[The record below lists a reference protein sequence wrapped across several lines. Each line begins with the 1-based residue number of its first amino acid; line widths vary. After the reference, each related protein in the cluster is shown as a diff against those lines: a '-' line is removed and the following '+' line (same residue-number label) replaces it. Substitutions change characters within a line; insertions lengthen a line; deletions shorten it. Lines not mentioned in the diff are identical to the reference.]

1 MPLRLTITSYH
12 KLTPG
17 QCSEKVLDQ
26 GQLTIGRGPDNDWVL
41 PDPERLVSS
50 RHCTILNRDGV
61 YYLTDTSTN
70 GVLLVNAGHR
80 LRRGNSEPLQDGE
93 TVRLGEYDILVQLGH
108 DIALPGSGNPQ
119 TDPFTSFDALMS
131 RQAAGSAPAFAE
143 PAPTPH
149 PAVTAH
155 FQGGS
160 PLDTK
165 PDLFD
170 FLTPPPP
177 GAAPRPD
184 HVPAEQHDFRPPEP
198 VIPPPP
204 ATAPAPPPAGGA
216 PLIPADWDPFA
227 ELLGNTP
234 APSATPVAQPLP
246 TAEPTPLAMPF
257 ADPGITQQPQ
267 PQPQPASVAAPTPP
281 ASAAA
286 SAGGDLLQ
294 AFLRGAGM
302 TQLKV
307 DPAGAEAQMEAIG
320 RSYRGLVEGL
330 VDVLRARAS
339 LKGEFRMAQTMI
351 QPVQNNPL
359 KFAPNVDE
367 AMLLLLRR
375 DNQAF
380 MAPDRAVADSFE
392 DLKAHQLAV
401 MAGVQAAI
409 RHLLA
414 RFEPAALEARFGKPA
429 GLSGLLPG
437 ARQAQNWDS
446 FTELYAKILRE
457 AEDDFQELFGRE
469 FSRAYE
475 EHSAR
480 LRRS

>member
-177 GAAPRPD
+177 GAAPSILDGAAMLEAGLGLEDLVAAYAMVFMAAFETTISMVGNATLALLTHPD
-184 HVPAEQHDFRPPEP
+184 QLDLLRRCPELAANA
-198 VIPPPP
+198 VEELLRFDGAVRGGVRCTLEEVEIGGQRIPPGEKVWLSFL
-204 ATAPAPPPAGGA
+204 AANR
-216 PLIPADWDPFA
+216 DPEMF
-227 ELLGNTP
+227 
-234 APSATPVAQPLP
+234 
-246 TAEPTPLAMPF
+246 
-257 ADPGITQQPQ
+257 
-267 PQPQPASVAAPTPP
+267 AAP
-281 ASAAA
+281 
-286 SAGGDLLQ
+286 DRLQ
-294 AFLRGAGM
+294 LQRANAKQHVAFAHGPHYCLGAYLARLEL
-302 TQLKV
+302 QCAL
-307 DPAGAEAQMEAIG
+307 
-320 RSYRGLVEGL
+320 RGLVRRRFALASEPT
-330 VDVLRARAS
+330 DLR
-339 LKGEFRMAQTMI
+339 
-351 QPVQNNPL
+351 
-359 KFAPNVDE
+359 
-367 AMLLLLRR
+367 
-375 DNQAF
+375 
-380 MAPDRAVADSFE
+380 
-392 DLKAHQLAV
+392 
-401 MAGVQAAI
+401 
-409 RHLLA
+409 
-414 RFEPAALEARFGKPA
+414 
-429 GLSGLLPG
+429 
-437 ARQAQNWDS
+437 W
-446 FTELYAKILRE
+446 
-457 AEDDFQELFGRE
+457 
-469 FSRAYE
+469 
-475 EHSAR
+475 
-480 LRRS
+480 RRSSVFRTLERLPIVPEGDAQKTCE

>member
-108 DIALPGSGNPQ
+108 DIALPDSGNPQ

-184 HVPAEQHDFRPPEP
+184 
-198 VIPPPP
+198 
-204 ATAPAPPPAGGA
+204 
-216 PLIPADWDPFA
+216 
-227 ELLGNTP
+227 
-234 APSATPVAQPLP
+234 
-246 TAEPTPLAMPF
+246 
-257 ADPGITQQPQ
+257 
-267 PQPQPASVAAPTPP
+267 
-281 ASAAA
+281 
-286 SAGGDLLQ
+286 
-294 AFLRGAGM
+294 
-302 TQLKV
+302 
-307 DPAGAEAQMEAIG
+307 
-320 RSYRGLVEGL
+320 
-330 VDVLRARAS
+330 
-339 LKGEFRMAQTMI
+339 
-351 QPVQNNPL
+351 
-359 KFAPNVDE
+359 
-367 AMLLLLRR
+367 
-375 DNQAF
+375 
-380 MAPDRAVADSFE
+380 
-392 DLKAHQLAV
+392 
-401 MAGVQAAI
+401 
-409 RHLLA
+409 
-414 RFEPAALEARFGKPA
+414 
-429 GLSGLLPG
+429 
-437 ARQAQNWDS
+437 
-446 FTELYAKILRE
+446 
-457 AEDDFQELFGRE
+457 
-469 FSRAYE
+469 
-475 EHSAR
+475 
-480 LRRS
+480 